1 MLSGEV
7 PEHGSKPHALAWVVA
22 VSQLGSSTKRTY
34 GGEKKILKELPCGTL
49 PNCSAPSLEMLK
61 ARLDKALSNLI

>member
-1 MLSGEV
+1 MAPNLM
-7 PEHGSKPHALAWVVA
+7 AW
-22 VSQLGSSTKRTY
+22 LGWWLFPNWDPAQKELTEGK
-34 GGEKKILKELPCGTL
+34 KKILKELPYGTL